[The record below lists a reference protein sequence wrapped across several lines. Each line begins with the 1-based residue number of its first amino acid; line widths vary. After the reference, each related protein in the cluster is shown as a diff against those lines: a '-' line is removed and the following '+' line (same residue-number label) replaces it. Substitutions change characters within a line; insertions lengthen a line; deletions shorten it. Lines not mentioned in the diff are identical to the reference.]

1 MKACIVSALL
11 FVLSISVSGQ
21 DFKTS
26 TRKGIDL
33 KKYDTFTI
41 VRGEVITSEDS
52 KLDKDQFYKDFVR
65 IAVKELEARGYNY
78 VADSTATLSLSY
90 VAETSR
96 VVESENVG
104 PLGQMP
110 QRNAGDVQ
118 TQTWSR
124 DFTRGSLII
133 SAEVGKPGEAGQNNQ
148 VWSAEGLMDVART
161 RGGNVL
167 EYAIKNALRDFPSK
181 FEKEKKRK
189 RNKKG

>member
-1 MKACIVSALL
+1 MKAYIGYSFIFLSSVVSA
-11 FVLSISVSGQ
+11 Q
-21 DFKTS
+21 DFKSS
-26 TRKGIDL
+26 TQKGVDL
-33 KKYDTFTI
+33 KVYETFTI
-41 VRGEVITSEDS
+41 EQGEVVMSQDS
-52 KLDKDQFYKDFVR
+52 QVDKEQLYKDFKR
-65 IAVKELEARGYNY
+65 ITISELESRGYKH
-78 VADSTATLSLSY
+78 VEDTTAQLSVSY
-90 VAETSR
+90 VVETSR

-133 SAEVGKPGEAGQNNQ
+133 SIYAGKDNL
-148 VWSAEGLMDVART
+148 VWSSEGTIDGART

-167 EYAIKNALRDFPSK
+167 EYAVKSSFSDFPDKNKKS
-181 FEKEKKRK
+181 KKRK